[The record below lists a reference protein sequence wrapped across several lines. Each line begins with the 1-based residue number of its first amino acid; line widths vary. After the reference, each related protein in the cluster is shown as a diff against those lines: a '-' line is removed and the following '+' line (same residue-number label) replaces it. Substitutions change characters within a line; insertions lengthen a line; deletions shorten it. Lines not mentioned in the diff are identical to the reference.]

1 MSKKVKLMIMIR
13 YNVLQNS
20 LISQKYK
27 KYSPAKY
34 ALLLFLA
41 ISIRTVSI
49 RMVSIMFD

>member
-1 MSKKVKLMIMIR
+1 MVKKIKLMIMIS
-13 YNVLQNS
+13 YNVLQKS
-20 LISQKYK
+20 LISQNYK

-41 ISIRTVSI
+41 VSIRTVSI